1 MNGFKFKGYPR
12 LVCYTKSMKRIG
24 IAKIFIAAAIVLS
37 ISLPQSVSAATTTQI
52 REAQTIM
59 TKFGLPAGPIDGL
72 MGPQT
77 QRGLCAFRYISGMTV
92 SRSATLD
99 STLLG
104 KLRQY
109 NTDYSSLKQISDRKT
124 YTGEYMVAQKTCQ
137 VLFHIIN
144 GKFNKVMPMSSGNPD
159 VGIETPNKPRNA
171 DRDYF
176 ILGNTQRGWHCST
189 EYPESCRT
197 ETAGRFAYISDY
209 GNMYNMRWMNDGGL
223 YVHGSMRVPTY
234 PGSAGCIR
242 VTPTDSD
249 WMWDNVGNNGSIRLY
264 VEGKYT

>member
-1 MNGFKFKGYPR
+1 
-12 LVCYTKSMKRIG
+12 MKQIK
-24 IAKIFIAAAIVLS
+24 ISTKIFTFLAVAMAAVSMI
-37 ISLPQSVSAATTTQI
+37 PQTTYAATSSQI

-59 TKFGLPAGPIDGL
+59 TKFGLPTGPIDGL

-92 SRSATLD
+92 TRSATID
-99 STLLG
+99 SILLS
-104 KLRQY
+104 KLRQHSS
-109 NTDYSSLKQISDRKT
+109 NYSSLKQISDLKT
-124 YTGEYMVAQKTCQ
+124 YNGEYMVAEKTCQ
-137 VLFHIIN
+137 VMFHIIN
-144 GKFNKVMPMSSGNPD
+144 GKFSKVMPISSGNPD

-171 DRDYF
+171 DRSYF

-189 EYPESCRT
+189 QYPESCRT
-197 ETAGRFAYISDY
+197 ETAGEFAYISDY

-242 VTPTDSD
+242 VTPADSD
-249 WMWDNVGNNGSIRLY
+249 WMWNNVGNNGSIRLY
-264 VEGKYT
+264 VEGMYN